1 MTRRLGRL
9 LLALALA
16 CLPALAAA
24 AEKLAFVRGTAV
36 YGING
41 DGTGL
46 QQLSQPPAGT
56 RDFGPLRYSPNAAK
70 IAFQRIDAQSIPQIW
85 VMNANGTSPVRVSA
99 AGVPSDTFSWAPD
112 GTRLAVVANSQLYL
126 VNADGTGLR
135 ALTAAPNAVALPSF
149 SPDGTRIAFGN
160 SVGGAA
166 SQIYVINAD
175 GSGLTNLSQTPANS
189 DVEPVW
195 SPDGGKI
202 AFTRFVS
209 APSALTGDLYV
220 MNPDGSGKTN
230 LTSTRDTF
238 GSVWSRDGRAIAFT
252 RKTGTSTVDLFTVAP
267 TGGPMA
273 RVTTNL
279 QVAVEAAWT
288 SDNSRLALSSGG
300 DLFTVKPDGTGLTNI
315 TNAAAAQNFFPEY
328 APQPRPKQLYF
339 IHPDHLN
346 TPRLIADQNQ
356 RTVWRWDQQEP
367 FGVNAPD
374 ENPSG
379 LGAFEFPMRFPGQY
393 ADKETNLLDNWYRA
407 LDPTRGQYLQS
418 DLIGLQS
425 GLNTYAYVF
434 SNPLSFVDLTGLQ
447 VAVPGGAI
455 GGSLPGAGGPM
466 APGGGIRPPRP
477 GDDSL
482 GGVQAPGKPAWPFP
496 SSGAEADGGTGQS
509 AGRLVPPGK
518 CTQTQHRRLQDE
530 VDAACQIPR
539 SCDPSQDCPQL
550 LDNYYKNIR
559 CAQARDEINSTC
571 FAGGDAGHRKAATDA
586 RNAANRCIATMQQ
599 KGCANCPVS
608 PNK

>member
-1 MTRRLGRL
+1 MTQRLARL
-9 LLALALA
+9 LLTLALA
-16 CLPALAAA
+16 CLPGLAAA
-24 AEKLAFVRGTAV
+24 AEKLAFIRGTAV

-46 QQLSQPPAGT
+46 QQLSQPPVGT

-85 VMNANGTSPVRVSA
+85 VMKADGTGPVQVSP
-99 AGVPSDTFSWAPD
+99 AGVPSASFSWAPD
-112 GTRLAVVANSQLYL
+112 GTRLAIVANFQLYL

-160 SVGGAA
+160 AVGSAA

-175 GSGLTNLSQTPANS
+175 GSGLANLSQTPANW

-195 SPDGGKI
+195 SPDGAKI
-202 AFTRFVS
+202 AFTRYMS

-220 MNPDGSGKTN
+220 MNPDGSGKMN

-252 RKTGTSTVDLFTVAP
+252 RKTGASTVDLFTVAP
-267 TGGPMA
+267 TGGPMV

-279 QVAVEAAWT
+279 QVALEAAWA

-315 TNAAAAQNFFPEY
+315 TNAAAAQNLFPEY

-356 RTVWRWDQQEP
+356 QPVWRWDQAEP
-367 FGVNAPD
+367 FGVNVPD
-374 ENPSG
+374 GNPSG
-379 LGAFEFPMRFPGQY
+379 LGAFEFPLRFPGQY
-393 ADKETNLLDNWYRA
+393 FDKETNLAYNYFRYFDSSSGRYIES
-407 LDPTRGQYLQS
+407 DPL
-418 DLIGLQS
+418 GLAG
-425 GLNTYAYVF
+425 GLNTFSYVG
-434 SNPLSFVDLTGLQ
+434 SSPLSFVDPWGLAGICAGKNPAVFNPADFPECRASFVESAVDENSSVEAKELDRKFQRYTFRDPRPGAGPDLTGLS
-447 VAVPGGAI
+447 PYGRG
-455 GGSLPGAGGPM
+455 
-466 APGGGIRPPRP
+466 RPPVKPEVTVAWYAVYLKLIEETTTTTSRP
-477 GDDSL
+477 FAKWHL
-482 GGVQAPGKPAWPFP
+482 AC
-496 SSGAEADGGTGQS
+496 ERT
-509 AGRLVPPGK
+509 GK
-518 CTQTQHRRLQDE
+518 CGKRIAWD
-530 VDAACQIPR
+530 
-539 SCDPSQDCPQL
+539 
-550 LDNYYKNIR
+550 LDLTYCGEGVTKM
-559 CAQARDEINSTC
+559 STS
-571 FAGGDAGHRKAATDA
+571 KAWKEQPEYLGRYAIDWFV
-586 RNAANRCIATMQQ
+586 
-599 KGCANCPVS
+599 P
-608 PNK
+608 